1 MDRMLDFEEEAP
13 AVSLEVED
21 ADELEVK
28 VELTNQPKAKQDPF
42 LPKKADRAEAFKPPK
57 DKKPLSEKQKAHL
70 ERLRQKKIALREKRG
85 EMADANSK
93 EARKTRATAKKQEKS
108 VQKAPV
114 YPTAL
119 EGPSE
124 SEEEEEPEPAP
135 APTPKR
141 KATPKV
147 NLLEKD
153 YSKTSVKRTTAS
165 VDEDADFEK
174 FITNLDKFEKM
185 KRAVDARERKIRE
198 QQEAKERAL
207 EEKIRAKIEAENKQ
221 RNNRNGNHSQPVPK
235 TQSLLQTPQATD
247 YGMYSNRYF

>member
-28 VELTNQPKAKQDPF
+28 VELTNQPKPKQDPF

-70 ERLRQKKIALREKRG
+70 ERLREKKIALREKRG

-124 SEEEEEPEPAP
+124 SEEEEEPEPEP
-135 APTPKR
+135 APKR
-141 KATPKV
+141 KAQPKV
-147 NLLEKD
+147 
-153 YSKTSVKRTTAS
+153 

-221 RNNRNGNHSQPVPK
+221 RNNRNGNHSQPIPK

>member
-135 APTPKR
+135 APAPTPKR
-141 KATPKV
+141 KAQPKV
-147 NLLEKD
+147 
-153 YSKTSVKRTTAS
+153 

>member
-1 MDRMLDFEEEAP
+1 MDRMLDFEEETP

-28 VELTNQPKAKQDPF
+28 VELTNQPKPKQDPF

-70 ERLRQKKIALREKRG
+70 ERLREKKIALREKRG

-124 SEEEEEPEPAP
+124 SEEEEEPEPEP

-141 KATPKV
+141 KAQPKV
-147 NLLEKD
+147 
-153 YSKTSVKRTTAS
+153 

-221 RNNRNGNHSQPVPK
+221 RNNRNGNHSQPIPK

>member
-1 MDRMLDFEEEAP
+1 MDRMLDFEEETP

-28 VELTNQPKAKQDPF
+28 VELTNQPKPKQDPF

-70 ERLRQKKIALREKRG
+70 ERLREKKIALREKRG

-124 SEEEEEPEPAP
+124 SEEEEEPEPEP
-135 APTPKR
+135 APKR
-141 KATPKV
+141 KAQPKV
-147 NLLEKD
+147 
-153 YSKTSVKRTTAS
+153 

>member
-28 VELTNQPKAKQDPF
+28 VELTNQPKPKQDPF

-85 EMADANSK
+85 EMADVNSK

-124 SEEEEEPEPAP
+124 SEEEEEPEPEP

-141 KATPKV
+141 KAQPKV
-147 NLLEKD
+147 
-153 YSKTSVKRTTAS
+153 

>member
-28 VELTNQPKAKQDPF
+28 VELTNQPKPKQDPF
-42 LPKKADRAEAFKPPK
+42 LPKKADRAEAYKPPK

-114 YPTAL
+114 YPTAF

-124 SEEEEEPEPAP
+124 SEEEEEPEPEP
-135 APTPKR
+135 APKPKR
-141 KATPKV
+141 KAQPEV
-147 NLLEKD
+147 
-153 YSKTSVKRTTAS
+153 

-221 RNNRNGNHSQPVPK
+221 RTNRNGNHSQPVPK

>member
-28 VELTNQPKAKQDPF
+28 VELTNQPKPKQDPF

-124 SEEEEEPEPAP
+124 SEEEEEPEPEP

-141 KATPKV
+141 KAQPKV
-147 NLLEKD
+147 
-153 YSKTSVKRTTAS
+153 

>member
-1 MDRMLDFEEEAP
+1 MLDFEEEAP

-28 VELTNQPKAKQDPF
+28 VELTNQPKPKQDPF

-93 EARKTRATAKKQEKS
+93 EARKIRATAKKQEKS

-124 SEEEEEPEPAP
+124 SEEEEEPEPEPAP

-141 KATPKV
+141 KAQPQV
-147 NLLEKD
+147 
-153 YSKTSVKRTTAS
+153 

>member
-28 VELTNQPKAKQDPF
+28 VELTNQPKPKQDPF

-70 ERLRQKKIALREKRG
+70 ERLREKKIALREKRG

-124 SEEEEEPEPAP
+124 SEEEEEPEPEP
-135 APTPKR
+135 APKR
-141 KATPKV
+141 KAQPKV
-147 NLLEKD
+147 
-153 YSKTSVKRTTAS
+153 

>member
-1 MDRMLDFEEEAP
+1 MDRMLDFEEETP

-28 VELTNQPKAKQDPF
+28 VELTNQPKPKQDPF

-70 ERLRQKKIALREKRG
+70 ERLREKKIALREKRG

-124 SEEEEEPEPAP
+124 SEEEEEPEPEP
-135 APTPKR
+135 APKR
-141 KATPKV
+141 KAQPKV
-147 NLLEKD
+147 
-153 YSKTSVKRTTAS
+153 

-221 RNNRNGNHSQPVPK
+221 RNNRNGNHSQPIPK

>member
-1 MDRMLDFEEEAP
+1 MLDFEEEAP

-28 VELTNQPKAKQDPF
+28 VELTNQPKPKQDPF

-70 ERLRQKKIALREKRG
+70 ERLREKKIALREKRG

-124 SEEEEEPEPAP
+124 SEEEEEPEPEP
-135 APTPKR
+135 APKR
-141 KATPKV
+141 KAQPKV
-147 NLLEKD
+147 
-153 YSKTSVKRTTAS
+153 

-221 RNNRNGNHSQPVPK
+221 RNNRNGNHSQPIPK

>member
-1 MDRMLDFEEEAP
+1 MLDFEEETP

-28 VELTNQPKAKQDPF
+28 VELTNQPKPKQDPF

-70 ERLRQKKIALREKRG
+70 ERLREKKIALREKRG

-124 SEEEEEPEPAP
+124 SEEEEEPEPEP
-135 APTPKR
+135 APKR
-141 KATPKV
+141 KAQPKV
-147 NLLEKD
+147 
-153 YSKTSVKRTTAS
+153 

-221 RNNRNGNHSQPVPK
+221 RNNRNGNHSQPIPK